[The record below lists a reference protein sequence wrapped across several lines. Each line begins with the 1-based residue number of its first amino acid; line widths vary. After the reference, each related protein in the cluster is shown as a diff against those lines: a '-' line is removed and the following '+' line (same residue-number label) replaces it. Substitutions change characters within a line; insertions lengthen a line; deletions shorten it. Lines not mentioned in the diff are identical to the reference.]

1 MYIIYRLNDSKI
13 EVAFIKAPPGNSMDT
28 SKDEVPTDASNIGLP
43 NTEKALTEMF
53 GETADEA
60 ITCVKPLEMTNI
72 IDNNSRIPMTFIN
85 LIGILMLSNIEK
97 MQI

>member
-1 MYIIYRLNDSKI
+1 
-13 EVAFIKAPPGNSMDT
+13 MDT

-43 NTEKALTEMF
+43 STEKALTEMF

-85 LIGILMLSNIEK
+85 LIGILMLSNREK